1 MVVWLG
7 AWDGWFDKERVM
19 TRGRREG
26 ESERE
31 RERKTV
37 REREKGCERH
47 SLCGDTFWVRRR

>member
-1 MVVWLG
+1 MG